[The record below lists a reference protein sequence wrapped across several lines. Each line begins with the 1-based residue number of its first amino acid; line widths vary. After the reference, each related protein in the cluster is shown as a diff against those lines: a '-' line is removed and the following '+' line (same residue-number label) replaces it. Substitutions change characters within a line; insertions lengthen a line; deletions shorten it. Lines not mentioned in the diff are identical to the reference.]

1 MVSEGDG
8 EVCFRGRYNFMG
20 YLHDAEKTATVTDK
34 DGWFYTGDIGHAD
47 TEGNDN
53 AILYTH
59 SRTYS

>member
-1 MVSEGDG
+1 
-8 EVCFRGRYNFMG
+8 MG